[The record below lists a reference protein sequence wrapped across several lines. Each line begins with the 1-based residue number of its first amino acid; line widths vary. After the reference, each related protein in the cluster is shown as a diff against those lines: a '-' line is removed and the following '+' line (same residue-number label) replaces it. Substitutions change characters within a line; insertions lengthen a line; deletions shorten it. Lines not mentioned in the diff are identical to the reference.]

1 MNHKNDNT
9 TSNVCGIR
17 NNKIRDYKNI
27 GSHYNDNSSNVEM
40 LKSYEYSNCHE
51 PLSQEWINGRYQTSK
66 LYVT

>member
-17 NNKIRDYKNI
+17 NNKIRGYKNI
-27 GSHYNDNSSNVEM
+27 DSHYNYNSSNVKM

-51 PLSQEWINGRYQTSK
+51 PLSQE
-66 LYVT
+66 

>member
-51 PLSQEWINGRYQTSK
+51 PLSQE
-66 LYVT
+66 